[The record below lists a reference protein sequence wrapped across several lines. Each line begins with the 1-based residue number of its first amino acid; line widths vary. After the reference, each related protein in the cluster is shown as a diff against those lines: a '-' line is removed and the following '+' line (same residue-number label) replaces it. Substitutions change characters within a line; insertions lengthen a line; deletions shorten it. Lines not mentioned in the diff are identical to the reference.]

1 MVTEKRT
8 SCPEVGQD
16 RCRRVGFG
24 NENVVRCDVAVGE
37 TLPMKLLERA
47 HDRGEHRACIG
58 QGNRAVLD
66 QIRGTGRPV
75 VVTVNGKPDAVL
87 IDVATYER
95 KLKSLNLVGLL
106 AEGEEDIRRGRTLSA
121 STFLKDFKRAKKVS
135 R

>member
-1 MVTEKRT
+1 MPLSLTEDIKT
-8 SCPEVGQD
+8 VSELKK
-16 RCRRVGFG
+16 
-24 NENVVRCDVAVGE
+24 N
-37 TLPMKLLERA
+37 L
-47 HDRGEHRACIG
+47 
-58 QGNRAVLD
+58 RAVLD

-106 AEGEEDIRRGRTLSA
+106 AEGEEDIRQGRTRSA
-121 STFLKDFKRAKKVS
+121 STFLKDFRRAKKVS